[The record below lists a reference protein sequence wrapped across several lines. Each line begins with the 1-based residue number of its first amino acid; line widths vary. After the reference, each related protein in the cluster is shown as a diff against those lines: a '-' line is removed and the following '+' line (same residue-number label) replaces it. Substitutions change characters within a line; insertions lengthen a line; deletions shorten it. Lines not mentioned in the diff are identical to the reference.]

1 MSPGIQAIR
10 GPVLNPSPTGGV
22 EYWPDGVLV
31 GDDRGRIVAAG
42 PWEEVAPRLG
52 LTAEEVP
59 RSAGLIL
66 PPLLDAHIHIPQHP
80 IRGRFAENIGADAPG
95 GRLLASLEQ
104 NVFPAEGRCESPAHA
119 RHVVAAFAADTLAS
133 GVIGG
138 AAYMTVHARAT
149 RIALEQLPDAWSV
162 GLVLMNARCP
172 AYLRTDEAA
181 LADDVASLAAEFGRR
196 LIVTDRFA
204 VSVDTPLRRTGV
216 ALARQHGLR
225 MQTHLN
231 EQRAEKA
238 LVEEV
243 LYPDAASYTDVYRR
257 DGLLECAPILAHC
270 IQMRSEEF
278 DMVAASGSSIAHCP
292 VSNTLLGSG
301 VMPLDTVRAAGIP
314 HSLCTDVG
322 ASPTTSLF
330 CEMAEF
336 LKVHAGSSAAA
347 TPEEALRLVTVAPAR
362 MLGLADRVGTFAP
375 GMEYSF
381 IEVAWDGPAAPADAR
396 EAILAGLLR
405 MSDGDLDAWRGD
417 DPRAQAARRLRQ
429 EGLDVGRDLV
439 VLEDDVRAAA
449 DRVEGRVRRVT
460 RSGKVAWSLASPTP
474 RVVEN
479 ALPDPRVTEPPPR

>member
-1 MSPGIQAIR
+1 MTAGVQAIR
-10 GPVLNPSPTGGV
+10 GPMLNPSPTGGV
-22 EYWPDGVLV
+22 EYWPDGALA
-31 GDDRGRIVAAG
+31 GNDSGRIVDVG
-42 PWEEVAPRLG
+42 PWEQVAQRLG
-52 LTAEEVP
+52 LVAAEVP
-59 RSAGLIL
+59 RAAGLIL

-80 IRGRFAENIGADAPG
+80 IRGRFADNIGVDPPG
-95 GRLLASLEQ
+95 GRLLASLDQ
-104 NVFPAEGRCESPAHA
+104 NVFPAEGRCECPAHA

-162 GLVLMNARCP
+162 GLVLMNGRCP

-181 LADDVASLAAEFGRR
+181 LADDVAALAADFGRR
-196 LIVTDRFA
+196 LIITDRFA
-204 VSVDTPLRRTGV
+204 VSVDGPLRRAGV
-216 ALARQHGLR
+216 ALARRHGLR

-238 LVEEV
+238 LVEGV

-257 DGLLECAPILAHC
+257 DGLLDCEAILAHC
-270 IQMRSEEF
+270 IQMRPEEF

-292 VSNTLLGSG
+292 VSNTMLGSG
-301 VMPLDTVRAAGIP
+301 VMPLDAVRAAGIP

-330 CEMAEF
+330 CEMAQF

-362 MLGLADRVGTFAP
+362 MLGLADRIGTFAP

-381 IEVAWDGPAAPADAR
+381 IEVAWDGPFAPADAR

-405 MSDGDLDAWRGD
+405 MSDSDLEAWRGGE
-417 DPRAQAARRLRQ
+417 PQARSVGRLRAS
-429 EGLDVGRDLV
+429 GLDRGGDLAM
-439 VLEDDVRAAA
+439 LEAGVRATA
-449 DRVEGRVRRVT
+449 GRVGGRVLRVT
-460 RSGKVAWSLASPTP
+460 RGGRVAWSLVSPAQRAVGP
-474 RVVEN
+474 S
-479 ALPDPRVTEPPPR
+479 